1 MLTHRLRLL
10 GVAAAG
16 LLVLSG
22 CSADTAPTTPPTDS
36 PPATAAPEP
45 TAEPSP
51 PSPSPSPSGE
61 SVEVAVYA
69 MTDTR
74 AGLRLTREPRPVEGP
89 DPVAAAV
96 AAMIAGPQDPD
107 YTSPWDPGTEVLGV
121 TERDGVIV
129 VDLSGAARTANVG
142 SQGAALMV
150 QQLVHTVTD
159 AAGDPAAPVLLTI
172 DGQPAGELWGAVMWH
187 DQVTRADPLDVRSLV
202 AIDEPAE
209 RAAVTSPVTV
219 AGEAAAFEATLVWS
233 VLDAADSVVQEG
245 SATTSEGQTFAPYR
259 FTVDLPPGTY
269 TVVVTETDPSD
280 GAAGTPMSDSRTIT
294 VG

>member
-1 MLTHRLRLL
+1 MPTHRHLA
-10 GVAAAG
+10 VAAG
-16 LLVLSG
+16 VLLLAG
-22 CSADTAPTTPPTDS
+22 CSTDAAPSAPPATS

-45 TAEPSP
+45 TAEPG
-51 PSPSPSPSGE
+51 SPSPSPSDGT
-61 SVEVAVYA
+61 VEVAVYA

-74 AGLRLTREPRPVEGP
+74 AGLRLTREPRAVEGP

-96 AAMIAGPQDPD
+96 TAMIAGPVDPD

-121 TERDGVIV
+121 SERDGVVV
-129 VDLSGAARTANVG
+129 VDLSGAARDANVG
-142 SQGAALMV
+142 SEAAALMV

-159 AAGDPAAPVLLTI
+159 AAGDPAAPVLLTL
-172 DGQPAGELWGAVMWH
+172 DGRPAGELWGAVVWQ
-187 DQVTRADPLDVRSLV
+187 DPVTRADPLDVRSLV
-202 AIDEPAE
+202 AMDRPAE
-209 RAAVTSPVTV
+209 GARVTSPVTV
-219 AGEAAAFEATLVWS
+219 AGEAAAFEATLGWT
-233 VLDAADSVVQEG
+233 VLDAAGSVVQEG
-245 SATTSEGQTFAPYR
+245 FTMTPEGQTFAPYR